1 MSQRAK
7 GLAVS
12 LGGLTWL
19 AGVAILELTFDSSS
33 EDDLPVI
40 FLLLAV
46 FAGTAVGW
54 GCWSASPTL
63 ERRLSR
69 VGLRSVAV
77 CSFVLGLGFGLAFV
91 PDMFLAFLL
100 SYSIGLF
107 LLPVAFL
114 VFGLGIAK
122 STVYPGWAKWLPFV
136 VFAVALITYGFH
148 ALARNVWDPSDA
160 VWYTAL
166 GLGWVVLGAAI
177 ASFRIPSRV

>member
-1 MSQRAK
+1 M
-7 GLAVS
+7 
-12 LGGLTWL
+12 
-19 AGVAILELTFDSSS
+19 
-33 EDDLPVI
+33 
-40 FLLLAV
+40 
-46 FAGTAVGW
+46 
-54 GCWSASPTL
+54 
-63 ERRLSR
+63 
-69 VGLRSVAV
+69 

-148 ALARNVWDPSDA
+148 ALAEC
-160 VWYTAL
+160 L
-166 GLGWVVLGAAI
+166 G
-177 ASFRIPSRV
+177 PE